1 MTQLN
6 LVDVEN
12 EPQNETAFRNFSA
25 SRLNSDVSTQ
35 FAPIARSWIYDAND
49 LKKTSVRSSSCPTT
63 GEMANF
69 DVIRREGF
77 DDIMQS
83 VANDDEKQFEDFA
96 RNLLDALELVSALTR
111 DRYVH
116 FALDTVRGSCN
127 SIRGPFFTSFET
139 FLSCSSGSGSS
150 IGHALCS
157 RQSKLQFKSTN
168 FSAIVKD
175 YLPRDEDIHS
185 IVAGMELTLSRTNS
199 TDSSSNT
206 CSRAGRYIPNPND
219 GSKALQVEG
228 VPLPQNNSIL
238 LLTVIVKDLKE

>member
-1 MTQLN
+1 VYTYFVLLVTVAVCILLNVIVAFFVETFVTQLN

-111 DRYVH
+111 D
-116 FALDTVRGSCN
+116 C
-127 SIRGPFFTSFET
+127 
-139 FLSCSSGSGSS
+139 SGSGSS